1 MGCVMAS
8 EQGCL
13 IIRVWPTM
21 AKNYPADF
29 AKIEKIEAKLPK
41 KTELA
46 KLIDEFNTQT
56 TDDNALVC
64 GLLQASIA
72 YGFMLRVELLLSC
85 ARSDCVDKIA
95 KAEV

>member
-1 MGCVMAS
+1 MAS
-8 EQGCL
+8 EQGHL
-13 IIRVWPTM
+13 IICVWSTM

-29 AKIEKIEAKLPK
+29 VRIEKIEAKLLKNP
-41 KTELA
+41 ELA

-56 TDDNALVC
+56 ADANILVC

-72 YGFMLRVELLLSC
+72 YSFMLQVEFRLSC
-85 ARSDCVDKIA
+85 ARSDCLAKIA